1 MTTSMDWFITADSPY
16 FTNPEVSLPFSFSLI
31 LFEQHVYSIRQNI
44 YEGKWELSEFVLKC
58 FQSVLTSNFLSI
70 NTLEVGN
77 ETRVWQ
83 RAAVNLNRSERA
95 VFRLIELDNKLSH
108 SRLIFPIMNDFRWVS
123 GKIRS
128 RSSHKSLSCL
138 TQRVPLLPL
147 EKSLTLL
154 LSSRGV
160 SS

>member
-1 MTTSMDWFITADSPY
+1 MTSMHWFVTADSPY
-16 FTNPEVSLPFSFSLI
+16 FTNPEILLPFSFSLI
-31 LFEQHVYSIRQNI
+31 LVEQHFYSIRQNI
-44 YEGKWELSEFVLKC
+44 YEEKWELLEFVLKC
-58 FQSVLTSNFLSI
+58 FQSVLISNFLSI
-70 NTLEVGN
+70 NTLEVVN

-95 VFRLIELDNKLSH
+95 LFRLIELDNKLSH
-108 SRLIFPIMNDFRWVS
+108 SRLIFPIMNDFRWVL

-154 LSSRGV
+154 PSSRGV